1 MVKFLHCADLHLD
14 SPFVSKQHLSPSI
27 LRDVENSAYESFRK
41 IVDIALREQVDFVI
55 ISGDLFDQRNRT
67 LKAEVFLKEE
77 FERLQ
82 KEQIFIYIVHG
93 NHDPLSDR
101 ITSNWPNNVTVFSNK
116 VETYQAITKTGDK
129 VHIHGFSYETD
140 ASYENKIDDYP
151 TNEDRQAIHI
161 GVLHGTYSKSGV
173 SDRYTEFRLEDLNKK
188 LYHYWALG
196 HIHKRQQLSDLPE
209 INYPGNIQGRHFKE
223 QGEKGCLIVEG
234 DYAKLE
240 TRFVPTQFIRFESAV
255 LDVTQITQQGLY
267 EEIQAFKDSVRS
279 LGRAFYR
286 LQLNV
291 PGDERID
298 HQVLEQVKAMI
309 IDYEENEQ
317 YFVIID
323 TLDIHYTELDTP
335 SIFDEFDDE
344 LLKKD
349 EIYEAAL
356 SDLYMNPKAS
366 KYLDH
371 YMEHD
376 RQALIKR
383 AEEMIQAELKG
394 ADKR

>member
-27 LRDVENSAYESFRK
+27 LRDVENSAYESFRT

-55 ISGDLFDQRNRT
+55 ISGDLFDQHNRT

-82 KEQIFIYIVHG
+82 KEQIFVYIVHG
-93 NHDPLSDR
+93 NHDPLSER
-101 ITSNWPNNVTVFSNK
+101 ITSNWPSNVTVFSNK

-161 GVLHGTYSKSGV
+161 GVLHGTYSKSGI

-240 TRFVPTQFIRFESAV
+240 TRFVPTQFIRFESAT

-267 EEIQAFKDSVRS
+267 EAIQAFKDSVRGF
-279 LGRAFYR
+279 GRAFYR

-317 YFVIID
+317 HFVMID
-323 TLDIHYTELDTP
+323 SLDIHYTELETP
-335 SIFDEFDDE
+335 SIFEEFDEE

-394 ADKR
+394 VDKR

>member
-55 ISGDLFDQRNRT
+55 ISGDLFDQHNRT

-82 KEQIFIYIVHG
+82 KEQIFVYIVHG
-93 NHDPLSDR
+93 NHDPLSER
-101 ITSNWPNNVTVFSNK
+101 ITSNWPSNVTVFSNK

-161 GVLHGTYSKSGV
+161 GVLHGTYSKSGI

-240 TRFVPTQFIRFESAV
+240 TRFVPTQFIRFESAT

-267 EEIQAFKDSVRS
+267 EAIQAFKDSVRG

-317 YFVIID
+317 HFVMID
-323 TLDIHYTELDTP
+323 SLDIHYTELETP
-335 SIFDEFDDE
+335 SIFEEFDEE

-394 ADKR
+394 VDKR